1 MFTGDGGF
9 SFVDM
14 SARLSITEE
23 NYLKAIYKLTE
34 HDANG
39 ASTNAI
45 AGELQTRAASVT
57 DMIKKLAGKT
67 LVDYRKYQ
75 GVTLTENG
83 RLTALSIIRRHRLWE
98 VFLVQKLNFGWDEIH
113 HIAEELEHVSEPL
126 LIQRLDDYLG
136 NPTADPHGDLIP
148 SAHGEMP
155 QTDQILLNRLQP
167 GERGMVIAV
176 FEHDPRFLQY
186 LDQVN
191 LNLGKTI
198 TVAQRFDFD
207 GSMNIRFADGRELV
221 VSQTVSSSIFVKK
234 QP

>member
-1 MFTGDGGF
+1 MFWAASAH
-9 SFVDM
+9 SFAAM

-34 HDANG
+34 HSQAG

-45 AGELQTRAASVT
+45 AAELQTRAASVT
-57 DMIKKLAGKT
+57 DMIKKLALKK
-67 LVDYRKYQ
+67 LVDYKKYQ
-75 GVTLTENG
+75 GVELTDNG

-113 HIAEELEHVSEPL
+113 AIAEELEHVSEPS

-148 SAHGEMP
+148 SAQGILP
-155 QTDQILLNRLQP
+155 KTDQILLSKLAV
-167 GERGMVIAV
+167 GDKAMVIAV

-186 LDQVN
+186 LDEVN
-191 LNLGKTI
+191 LNLGKQI
-198 TVAQRFDFD
+198 ELLARHDFD
-207 GSMNIRFADGRELV
+207 NSRRIRFADGRELQLSEQ
-221 VSQTVSSSIFVKK
+221 VSNSIFVKK
-234 QP
+234 QA